1 MCNSVLN
8 DLLLAE
14 CTPVFLILYLK
25 EINSDQIYML
35 FLHKIHYAVM
45 KDREL

>member
-14 CTPVFLILYLK
+14 CTPVFLILYLN
-25 EINSDQIYML
+25 EINSDQMYIWYVSFCTKYIML
-35 FLHKIHYAVM
+35 
-45 KDREL
+45 